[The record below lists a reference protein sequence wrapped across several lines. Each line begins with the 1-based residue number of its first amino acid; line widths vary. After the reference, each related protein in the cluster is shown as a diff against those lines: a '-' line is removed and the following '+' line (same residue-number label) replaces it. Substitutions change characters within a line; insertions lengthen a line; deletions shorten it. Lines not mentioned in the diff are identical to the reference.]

1 MVFEELVLSALC
13 SYCSSG
19 LVAQQVQTPGYLHM
33 CNMHNGRCPCPQ
45 EGPGWESS
53 VGSRWSG
60 THECKCSLALQEGVC
75 YSESTAIDN
84 HHVTLKS
91 PVGGS
96 MVLWKKVLIR
106 TMSSW
111 VLMVLAPPDQNI
123 EQVLPAF
130 FCPSLSFFCLD
141 SEI

>member
-1 MVFEELVLSALC
+1 MSIYMVFEELVLSALC

-45 EGPGWESS
+45 EGPGWES
-53 VGSRWSG
+53 
-60 THECKCSLALQEGVC
+60 GVC